1 MKNKQRLC
9 TYRKRKK
16 RKKMAAILFTKHKNW
31 GEIMTKK
38 ERKKKEKERK
48 K

>member
-1 MKNKQRLC
+1 VYIQEK
-9 TYRKRKK
+9 KK

-31 GEIMTKK
+31 EIMTKKERKKK